1 MTPRRILMHFKGKI
15 IEDKQLK
22 YIVESY
28 IENNDLKFEDLNKEY
43 FKEPMSLNKS
53 GIDSC
58 RVV

>member
-1 MTPRRILMHFKGKI
+1 MHFKGKI

>member
-1 MTPRRILMHFKGKI
+1 MKNFKGKI

-28 IENNDLKFEDLNKEY
+28 IDNPELRYEDLNKEY
-43 FKEPMSLNKS
+43 FKEPVSLNKS

-58 RVV
+58 RRG